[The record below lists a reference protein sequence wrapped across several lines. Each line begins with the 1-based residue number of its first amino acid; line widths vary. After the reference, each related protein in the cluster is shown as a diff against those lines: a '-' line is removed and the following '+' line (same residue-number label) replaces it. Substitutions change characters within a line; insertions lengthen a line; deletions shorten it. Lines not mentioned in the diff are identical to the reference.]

1 MSISQRHRIRL
12 TALALGASI
21 LAVGAPLAVGASTKV
36 PTTASVLSAAKAS
49 MLKEGGVHVVVDSKA
64 GVSTSRV
71 VVDIGTSNGME
82 IITAGKKFVSVI
94 VTPRYAYLRG
104 SLTGLIKIMGLTAVQ
119 QKKLGNRSMSMKAGT
134 VPYTNLK
141 ANLTTPVF
149 ASMLPAVT
157 GTTLSTT
164 GNSRSLKYLLTWT
177 TKATTTAPQA
187 KSVLTL
193 SSGKATLPV
202 TEVVTSAA
210 GGGTSTFSRWGAY
223 VKVSAPQSS
232 SIVEYKSI
240 FG

>member
-157 GTTLSTT
+157 GTTLSTAHLDDQ
-164 GNSRSLKYLLTWT
+164 GDHNGAASEECAHSLVWKGDTSSHGGCNQCGWRRHVDVLQVGRLRQGERTTVLLHRGIQKHLWLII
-177 TKATTTAPQA
+177 APF
-187 KSVLTL
+187 
-193 SSGKATLPV
+193 
-202 TEVVTSAA
+202 E
-210 GGGTSTFSRWGAY
+210 
-223 VKVSAPQSS
+223 
-232 SIVEYKSI
+232 
-240 FG
+240 